1 MDKPQKHCQYQVVSI
16 TQTDGLKLNA
26 LSGRKNRRVQLTGAI
41 DTCLTGLNTS
51 VFRHL
56 TAAQNFELI
65 NKTKHK
71 FFESTRLRYKGY
83 FQALVAANK

>member
-16 TQTDGLKLNA
+16 TQPDDCELNE
-26 LSGRKNRRVQLTGAI
+26 LSGRKNRRVPQTGAI
-41 DTCLTGLNTS
+41 DTCLTGLNTR

-65 NKTKHK
+65 NKTEHK
-71 FFESTRLRYKGY
+71 LVSQLVSNIKGISRPS
-83 FQALVAANK
+83 LL